1 MTIKML
7 TISEV
12 FMRSIKLRQPAL
24 IIFFVCILLSPLKGF
39 SNTNKSSLDILMV
52 GKTLPDAQ
60 LKSYG
65 IDNVE
70 INSLKGKIKIIS
82 VVPQLNT
89 PVCDKQTHQF
99 SEANNGLDQYID
111 IITVSTNTPVGQYEF
126 AKKANIH
133 NLFFL
138 SDNLGFQFGRST
150 GLLIEGMGVL
160 RRTIIIADKDNIIRY
175 VDFVPGGGLPNIN
188 KALKVASDLLKL
200 SKAKG

>member
-1 MTIKML
+1 
-7 TISEV
+7 
-12 FMRSIKLRQPAL
+12 MRSLKLRQPAL

-39 SNTNKSSLDILMV
+39 ANSGNRSSDILMV
-52 GKTLPDAQ
+52 GKTIPNAQ

-65 IDNVE
+65 IANVE
-70 INSLKGKIKIIS
+70 ISSLKGKIKIIS

-99 SEANNGLDQYID
+99 SETNNGLDQHID
-111 IITVSTNTPVGQYEF
+111 IITVSTNTPDGQYEF

-133 NLFFL
+133 NLIFL
-138 SDNLGFQFGRST
+138 SDNIGFQFGRST
-150 GLLIEGMGVL
+150 GLLIEGVGVL

-188 KALKVASDLLKL
+188 KALKAASDLLEL
-200 SKAKG
+200 SKTKG

>member
-1 MTIKML
+1 
-7 TISEV
+7 
-12 FMRSIKLRQPAL
+12 MRSITFTKPAL
-24 IIFFVCILLSPLKGF
+24 MLFFICILLPPLKGF
-39 SNTNKSSLDILMV
+39 ANTGNSSLDILMV

-65 IDNVE
+65 IANVE
-70 INSLKGKIKIIS
+70 ISSLKGKIKIIS

-99 SEANNGLDQYID
+99 SETNNGLDQHID
-111 IITVSTNTPVGQYEF
+111 IITVSTNTPDGQYEF
-126 AKKANIH
+126 SKKANIH

-160 RRTIIIADKDNIIRY
+160 RRTIIIADKENIIRY

-188 KALKVASDLLKL
+188 KALKAASDLLKL
-200 SKAKG
+200 SKTKG

>member
-1 MTIKML
+1 MTIKVL
-7 TISEV
+7 TISGV
-12 FMRSIKLRQPAL
+12 FMRSLTLRQPAL
-24 IIFFVCILLSPLKGF
+24 IMFFVCILLSPVKGF
-39 SNTNKSSLDILMV
+39 SNTGNSSLDILMV

-65 IDNVE
+65 NSNVE

-99 SEANNGLDQYID
+99 SETNNGLDQHID
-111 IITVSTNTPVGQYEF
+111 IITVSTNTPAGQYEF

-188 KALKVASDLLKL
+188 KALKEASDLLKL

>member
-1 MTIKML
+1 
-7 TISEV
+7 
-12 FMRSIKLRQPAL
+12 MRSITFKKSAL
-24 IIFFVCILLSPLKGF
+24 ILFFICILLFPLKGF
-39 SNTNKSSLDILMV
+39 ANTGNSSLDILMV

-65 IDNVE
+65 IANVE
-70 INSLKGKIKIIS
+70 ISSLKGKIKIIS

-89 PVCDKQTHQF
+89 PVCDKQTHQL
-99 SEANNGLDQYID
+99 SETNNGLDQHID
-111 IITVSTNTPVGQYEF
+111 IITVSTNTTDGQYEF

-133 NLFFL
+133 NLLFL

-160 RRTIIIADKDNIIRY
+160 RRTIIIADKENIIRY

-188 KALKVASDLLKL
+188 KALKAASDLLKL
-200 SKAKG
+200 YKAKG

>member
-1 MTIKML
+1 MTIKVL
-7 TISEV
+7 TISGV
-12 FMRSIKLRQPAL
+12 FMRYLTLRQPAL
-24 IIFFVCILLSPLKGF
+24 IMFFVCILLSPVKGF
-39 SNTNKSSLDILMV
+39 SNTGNSSLDILMV

-65 IDNVE
+65 IANVE

-89 PVCDKQTHQF
+89 PVCDKQTHQL
-99 SEANNGLDQYID
+99 SEANNGLDQHID
-111 IITVSTNTPVGQYEF
+111 IITVSTNTPDVQYEF

-150 GLLIEGMGVL
+150 GLLIEEMGVL
-160 RRTIIIADKDNIIRY
+160 RRTIIVADKDNVIRY

-188 KALKVASDLLKL
+188 KDLKAARDLLKL
-200 SKAKG
+200 SKARS

>member
-1 MTIKML
+1 
-7 TISEV
+7 
-12 FMRSIKLRQPAL
+12 MRSISFAKSAFIL
-24 IIFFVCILLSPLKGF
+24 FFICILLPPLKGF
-39 SNTNKSSLDILMV
+39 ANTGNSSLDILIV

-65 IDNVE
+65 VANVE
-70 INSLKGKIKIIS
+70 IKSLKGKIKIIS

-89 PVCDKQTHQF
+89 PVCDKQTHQL
-99 SEANNGLDQYID
+99 SETNNGLDQHID
-111 IITVSTNTPVGQYEF
+111 IITVSTNSPDGQYDF

-138 SDNLGFQFGRST
+138 SDNLDFQFGRST

-188 KALKVASDLLKL
+188 KALKAASDLLKL
-200 SKAKG
+200 SKTKS

>member
-1 MTIKML
+1 
-7 TISEV
+7 
-12 FMRSIKLRQPAL
+12 MRSRSLKQPAL

-39 SNTNKSSLDILMV
+39 SNTSNSSLEILKV

-65 IDNVE
+65 IANVE

-99 SEANNGLDQYID
+99 SEANNGLDQHID
-111 IITVSTNTPVGQYEF
+111 IITVSTNTPDGQYEF

-138 SDNLGFQFGRST
+138 SDNLGFQFGLRT
-150 GLLIEGMGVL
+150 GLLIEEMGVL
-160 RRTIIIADKDNIIRY
+160 RRTIIIADNDNVIRY

-188 KALKVASDLLKL
+188 KALKAARDLLKL
-200 SKAKG
+200 SKARS

>member
-1 MTIKML
+1 MRPITL
-7 TISEV
+7 T
-12 FMRSIKLRQPAL
+12 KPAL
-24 IIFFVCILLSPLKGF
+24 ILFFICILLSPLKGYP
-39 SNTNKSSLDILMV
+39 NTGNNSLDILMV

-65 IDNVE
+65 IANVE
-70 INSLKGKIKIIS
+70 ISSLKGKIKIIS

-99 SEANNGLDQYID
+99 SETNNGLDQHID
-111 IITVSTNTPVGQYEF
+111 IITVSTNTPDGQYEF

-150 GLLIEGMGVL
+150 GLLIEKMGVL
-160 RRTIIIADKDNIIRY
+160 RRTIIVADKDNVIRY

-188 KALKVASDLLKL
+188 KALKAARDLLKL

>member
-1 MTIKML
+1 MRP
-7 TISEV
+7 IS
-12 FMRSIKLRQPAL
+12 LRQPAL

-39 SNTNKSSLDILMV
+39 SNTSNSSLDILKV

-65 IDNVE
+65 NANVA

-99 SEANNGLDQYID
+99 SETNNGLDQHID
-111 IITVSTNTPVGQYEF
+111 IITVSTNTPAGQYEF

-150 GLLIEGMGVL
+150 GLLVEGMGVL
-160 RRTIIIADKDNIIRY
+160 RRTIIITDKDNVIRY

-188 KALKVASDLLKL
+188 KALKAASDLLKL

>member
-1 MTIKML
+1 
-7 TISEV
+7 
-12 FMRSIKLRQPAL
+12 MRSLTLRQPAL
-24 IIFFVCILLSPLKGF
+24 VLFFICILLSPLKGF
-39 SNTNKSSLDILMV
+39 TNTGNSSLDILMV

-60 LKSYG
+60 LTSYG
-65 IDNVE
+65 IANVE
-70 INSLKGKIKIIS
+70 ISSLKGKIKIIS

-99 SEANNGLDQYID
+99 SETNNGLDQHID
-111 IITVSTNTPVGQYEF
+111 IITVSTNSPDGQYEF

-160 RRTIIIADKDNIIRY
+160 RRTIIIADKKNIIRY

-188 KALKVASDLLKL
+188 KALKAASDLLKL
-200 SKAKG
+200 SKTKG

>member
-1 MTIKML
+1 
-7 TISEV
+7 
-12 FMRSIKLRQPAL
+12 MRSITLRQPAL
-24 IIFFVCILLSPLKGF
+24 ILFFICILFSPLKGF
-39 SNTNKSSLDILMV
+39 TNTGNSSLDILMV

-65 IDNVE
+65 IANVE
-70 INSLKGKIKIIS
+70 ISSLKGKIKIIS

-99 SEANNGLDQYID
+99 SETNNGLDKHID
-111 IITVSTNTPVGQYEF
+111 IITVSTNTPDGQYDF

-160 RRTIIIADKDNIIRY
+160 RRTIIIADKENIIRY
-175 VDFVPGGGLPNIN
+175 IDFVPGGGLPNIK
-188 KALKVASDLLKL
+188 KALKAASDLLKL
-200 SKAKG
+200 SNTKG

>member
-1 MTIKML
+1 
-7 TISEV
+7 
-12 FMRSIKLRQPAL
+12 MRYITFTRSTL
-24 IIFFVCILLSPLKGF
+24 ILFFICILLPPLKGF
-39 SNTNKSSLDILMV
+39 ANTNNSSLEILMV

-60 LKSYG
+60 LKSHG
-65 IDNVE
+65 IANVE
-70 INSLKGKIKIIS
+70 ISSLKGKIKIIS

-99 SEANNGLDQYID
+99 SETNNGLDQHID
-111 IITVSTNTPVGQYEF
+111 IITVSTNTPDGQYEF

-133 NLFFL
+133 NLLFL

-160 RRTIIIADKDNIIRY
+160 RRTIIIADKENIIRY

-188 KALKVASDLLKL
+188 KALKAASDLLKL
-200 SKAKG
+200 SKTKG

>member
-1 MTIKML
+1 
-7 TISEV
+7 
-12 FMRSIKLRQPAL
+12 MRSITFTKHAL
-24 IIFFVCILLSPLKGF
+24 ILFFICILLSPLKGF
-39 SNTNKSSLDILMV
+39 TNTGNSSLDILMV

-65 IDNVE
+65 IANVE
-70 INSLKGKIKIIS
+70 ISSLKGKIKIIS

-99 SEANNGLDQYID
+99 SETNNGLDQHID
-111 IITVSTNTPVGQYEF
+111 IITVSTNTPDGQYEF

-188 KALKVASDLLKL
+188 KALKAASDLLKL

>member
-1 MTIKML
+1 MK
-7 TISEV
+7 
-12 FMRSIKLRQPAL
+12 SIIFRNPAL
-24 IIFFVCILLSPLKGF
+24 ILFFICILLPPLKGF
-39 SNTNKSSLDILMV
+39 ANTGNNSLDILMV

-65 IDNVE
+65 IANVE
-70 INSLKGKIKIIS
+70 ISSLKGKIKIIS

-99 SEANNGLDQYID
+99 SETNNGLDQHID
-111 IITVSTNTPVGQYEF
+111 IITVSTNTPDGQYEF

-188 KALKVASDLLKL
+188 KALKAASDLLKL
-200 SKAKG
+200 SKTKG

>member
-1 MTIKML
+1 
-7 TISEV
+7 
-12 FMRSIKLRQPAL
+12 MRSITLRQPAL
-24 IIFFVCILLSPLKGF
+24 ILFFICILLYPLKGF
-39 SNTNKSSLDILMV
+39 ANTGNSSLDILMV

-65 IDNVE
+65 IANVE
-70 INSLKGKIKIIS
+70 ISSLKGKIKIIS

-99 SEANNGLDQYID
+99 SETNNGLDQHID
-111 IITVSTNTPVGQYEF
+111 IITVSTNTPDGQYEF

-160 RRTIIIADKDNIIRY
+160 RRTIIIADKENIIRY

-188 KALKVASDLLKL
+188 KALKAASDLLKL
-200 SKAKG
+200 SKT

>member
-1 MTIKML
+1 
-7 TISEV
+7 
-12 FMRSIKLRQPAL
+12 MRSIAFTKPAL
-24 IIFFVCILLSPLKGF
+24 ILFFICILLPPLKG
-39 SNTNKSSLDILMV
+39 SANTGNSSLDILMV

-60 LKSYG
+60 LKSHG
-65 IDNVE
+65 IANVE
-70 INSLKGKIKIIS
+70 ISSLKGKIKIIS

-89 PVCDKQTHQF
+89 PVCDKQTHQL
-99 SEANNGLDQYID
+99 SETNNGLDQHID
-111 IITVSTNTPVGQYEF
+111 IITVSTNTPDGQYEF

-160 RRTIIIADKDNIIRY
+160 RRTIIIADKENIIRY

-188 KALKVASDLLKL
+188 NALKAASDLLKL
-200 SKAKG
+200 SKVKG

>member
-1 MTIKML
+1 
-7 TISEV
+7 
-12 FMRSIKLRQPAL
+12 MRSITFTKPAL
-24 IIFFVCILLSPLKGF
+24 MLFFICILLPPLKGF
-39 SNTNKSSLDILMV
+39 ANTGNSSMDILMV

-65 IDNVE
+65 IANVE
-70 INSLKGKIKIIS
+70 ISSLKGKIKIIS

-99 SEANNGLDQYID
+99 SETNNGLDQHID
-111 IITVSTNTPVGQYEF
+111 IITVSTNTPDGQYEF

-160 RRTIIIADKDNIIRY
+160 RRTIIIADKDNVIRY

-188 KALKVASDLLKL
+188 KALKAARDLLKL
-200 SKAKG
+200 SKARN

>member
-1 MTIKML
+1 MITN
-7 TISEV
+7 SEV
-12 FMRSIKLRQPAL
+12 FMRSITLRQPAL
-24 IIFFVCILLSPLKGF
+24 ILFFICILLFPLKGF
-39 SNTNKSSLDILMV
+39 ANTANSSLDILMV

-65 IDNVE
+65 IANVE

-99 SEANNGLDQYID
+99 SETNNGLDQHID
-111 IITVSTNTPVGQYEF
+111 IITVSTNSRDGQYEF

-160 RRTIIIADKDNIIRY
+160 RRTIIIADKENIIRY

-188 KALKVASDLLKL
+188 KALKAASDLLKL
-200 SKAKG
+200 SKTKG

>member
-1 MTIKML
+1 MTIKVL
-7 TISEV
+7 TISGV
-12 FMRSIKLRQPAL
+12 FMRSLTLRQPAL
-24 IIFFVCILLSPLKGF
+24 IMFFVCILLSPVKGF
-39 SNTNKSSLDILMV
+39 SNTGNSSLDILMV

-65 IDNVE
+65 NSNVE

-99 SEANNGLDQYID
+99 SESNGGLDQHID
-111 IITVSTNTPVGQYEF
+111 IITVSTNTPDGQYEF

-200 SKAKG
+200 SKKG

>member
-1 MTIKML
+1 
-7 TISEV
+7 
-12 FMRSIKLRQPAL
+12 MRSITFTKPAL
-24 IIFFVCILLSPLKGF
+24 ILFFICILLSPLKALA
-39 SNTNKSSLDILMV
+39 NTGNSSLDILMV

-65 IDNVE
+65 IANVE

-99 SEANNGLDQYID
+99 SETNNGLDQHID
-111 IITVSTNTPVGQYEF
+111 IITISTNTPDGQYEF

-133 NLFFL
+133 NLLFL

-160 RRTIIIADKDNIIRY
+160 RRTIIVADKDNVIRY

-188 KALKVASDLLKL
+188 KALKAARDLLKL
-200 SKAKG
+200 SKARS

>member
-1 MTIKML
+1 
-7 TISEV
+7 
-12 FMRSIKLRQPAL
+12 MRSITFTKPAL
-24 IIFFVCILLSPLKGF
+24 ILFFICILLPPLKGF
-39 SNTNKSSLDILMV
+39 ANTGNSSLDILVV

-65 IDNVE
+65 IANVE
-70 INSLKGKIKIIS
+70 ISSLKGKIKIIS

-89 PVCDKQTHQF
+89 PVCDKQTHQL
-99 SEANNGLDQYID
+99 SETNNGLDQHID
-111 IITVSTNTPVGQYEF
+111 IITVSTNTPDGQYEF

-160 RRTIIIADKDNIIRY
+160 RRTIIIADKENIIRY

-188 KALKVASDLLKL
+188 KALKAASDLLKL
-200 SKAKG
+200 SKTKG

>member
-1 MTIKML
+1 
-7 TISEV
+7 
-12 FMRSIKLRQPAL
+12 MRSITFTKPAL
-24 IIFFVCILLSPLKGF
+24 ILFLICILLSPLKGF
-39 SNTNKSSLDILMV
+39 ANAGNSSLDILMV

-65 IDNVE
+65 IANVE
-70 INSLKGKIKIIS
+70 ISSLKGKIKIIS

-99 SEANNGLDQYID
+99 SETNNGLDQHID
-111 IITVSTNTPVGQYEF
+111 IITVSTNTPDGQYEF
-126 AKKANIH
+126 AKKANIN

-160 RRTIIIADKDNIIRY
+160 RRTIIIADKENIIRY

>member
-1 MTIKML
+1 
-7 TISEV
+7 
-12 FMRSIKLRQPAL
+12 MRSLTLRQPAL
-24 IIFFVCILLSPLKGF
+24 IMFFVCILLSPVKGF
-39 SNTNKSSLDILMV
+39 SNTGNSSLDILMV

-65 IDNVE
+65 NSNVE

-99 SEANNGLDQYID
+99 SEANNGLDQHID
-111 IITVSTNTPVGQYEF
+111 IITVSTNTPDGQYEF

-133 NLFFL
+133 NLLFL

-188 KALKVASDLLKL
+188 KALKAASNLLKL
-200 SKAKG
+200 YKAKG

>member
-1 MTIKML
+1 
-7 TISEV
+7 
-12 FMRSIKLRQPAL
+12 MRSTTLRQLAL
-24 IIFFVCILLSPLKGF
+24 ILFFICILLSPLKGF
-39 SNTNKSSLDILMV
+39 TNTGNSSLDILMV

-65 IDNVE
+65 IANVE
-70 INSLKGKIKIIS
+70 ISSLKGKIKIIS

-99 SEANNGLDQYID
+99 SETNNGLDKHID
-111 IITVSTNTPVGQYEF
+111 IITVSTNTPDGQYEF

-133 NLFFL
+133 NLIFL
-138 SDNLGFQFGRST
+138 SDNIGFQFGRST
-150 GLLIEGMGVL
+150 GLLIEGVGVL

-188 KALKVASDLLKL
+188 KALKAASDLLEL
-200 SKAKG
+200 SKTKG

>member
-1 MTIKML
+1 
-7 TISEV
+7 
-12 FMRSIKLRQPAL
+12 MRPRSLRQPAL

-39 SNTNKSSLDILMV
+39 SNTSNSSLDILKV

-60 LKSYG
+60 LKSHG
-65 IDNVE
+65 NANVE

-99 SEANNGLDQYID
+99 SEANNGLDQHID
-111 IITVSTNTPVGQYEF
+111 IITVSTNTPNAQSEF

-138 SDNLGFQFGRST
+138 SDNIGFQFGRST

-160 RRTIIIADKDNIIRY
+160 RRTIIIADKENIIRY

-200 SKAKG
+200 SRAKFD

>member
-1 MTIKML
+1 
-7 TISEV
+7 
-12 FMRSIKLRQPAL
+12 MRSITFTKPTL
-24 IIFFVCILLSPLKGF
+24 ILFFICILLSPPLKGF
-39 SNTNKSSLDILMV
+39 SSTGNSSLDILKV
-52 GKTLPDAQ
+52 GKTLPNAQ

-65 IDNVE
+65 NDNVE

-99 SEANNGLDQYID
+99 SEANNGLDKHID
-111 IITVSTNTPVGQYEF
+111 IITVSTNTPDGQYEF

-150 GLLIEGMGVL
+150 GLLIEEMGVL
-160 RRTIIIADKDNIIRY
+160 RRTIIVADKDNVIRY

>member
-1 MTIKML
+1 MNIKKQA
-7 TISEV
+7 ISGV
-12 FMRSIKLRQPAL
+12 LMRFRTLIQPTL

-39 SNTNKSSLDILMV
+39 SNTSNSSLDILKV

-65 IDNVE
+65 IANVE
-70 INSLKGKIKIIS
+70 ISSLKGKIKIIS

-89 PVCDKQTHQF
+89 PVCDKQTHQL
-99 SEANNGLDQYID
+99 SETNNGLDQHID
-111 IITVSTNTPVGQYEF
+111 IITVSTNTPDGQYEF

-160 RRTIIIADKDNIIRY
+160 RRTIIIADKDNVIRY

-188 KALKVASDLLKL
+188 KALKAASNLLKL
-200 SKAKG
+200 YKAKG

>member
-1 MTIKML
+1 
-7 TISEV
+7 
-12 FMRSIKLRQPAL
+12 MRSITFTKPTL
-24 IIFFVCILLSPLKGF
+24 ILFFICILLSPPLKGF
-39 SNTNKSSLDILMV
+39 SSTGNSSLDILKV
-52 GKTLPDAQ
+52 GKTLPNAQ

-65 IDNVE
+65 NDNVE

-99 SEANNGLDQYID
+99 SETNNGLDQHID
-111 IITVSTNTPVGQYEF
+111 IITVSTNTPDGQYEF

-150 GLLIEGMGVL
+150 GLLIEEMGVL
-160 RRTIIIADKDNIIRY
+160 RRTIIVADKDNVIRY

-188 KALKVASDLLKL
+188 KALKAARDLLKL

>member
-1 MTIKML
+1 
-7 TISEV
+7 
-12 FMRSIKLRQPAL
+12 MRPRSLRQPAL
-24 IIFFVCILLSPLKGF
+24 IIFFVCVLLSPLKGF
-39 SNTNKSSLDILMV
+39 SNTSNSSLDILKV

-65 IDNVE
+65 IANVE
-70 INSLKGKIKIIS
+70 ISSLKGKIKIIS

-89 PVCDKQTHQF
+89 PVCDKQTHQL
-99 SEANNGLDQYID
+99 SETNNGLDQHID
-111 IITVSTNTPVGQYEF
+111 IITVSTNTPDVQYEF

-133 NLFFL
+133 NLLFL

-188 KALKVASDLLKL
+188 KALKAASNLLKL
-200 SKAKG
+200 YKAKG

>member
-1 MTIKML
+1 
-7 TISEV
+7 
-12 FMRSIKLRQPAL
+12 MRSITFAKPAL
-24 IIFFVCILLSPLKGF
+24 IFFFIFILLPPLKGF
-39 SNTNKSSLDILMV
+39 ANTGNSSMDILMV

-65 IDNVE
+65 IANVE
-70 INSLKGKIKIIS
+70 ISSLKGKIKIIS

-89 PVCDKQTHQF
+89 PVCDKQTHQL
-99 SEANNGLDQYID
+99 SETNNGLDQHID
-111 IITVSTNTPVGQYEF
+111 IITVSTNTPDGQYEF

-160 RRTIIIADKDNIIRY
+160 RRTIIIADKENIIRY

-188 KALKVASDLLKL
+188 KALKAASDLLKL
-200 SKAKG
+200 SKSKG

>member
-1 MTIKML
+1 
-7 TISEV
+7 
-12 FMRSIKLRQPAL
+12 MRSITFTKHAL
-24 IIFFVCILLSPLKGF
+24 ILFFICILLPPLKGF
-39 SNTNKSSLDILMV
+39 ANTGNNSLDILMV

-65 IDNVE
+65 IANVE
-70 INSLKGKIKIIS
+70 ISSLKGKIKIIS

-99 SEANNGLDQYID
+99 SETNNGLDKHID
-111 IITVSTNTPVGQYEF
+111 IITVSTNTPDGQYEF

-133 NLFFL
+133 NLIFL
-138 SDNLGFQFGRST
+138 SDNIGFQFGRST
-150 GLLIEGMGVL
+150 GLLIEGVGVL

-188 KALKVASDLLKL
+188 KALKAASDLLKL
-200 SKAKG
+200 SKTKG

>member
-1 MTIKML
+1 MNIKKQA
-7 TISEV
+7 ISGV
-12 FMRSIKLRQPAL
+12 LMRFRTLIQPTL

-39 SNTNKSSLDILMV
+39 SNTSNSSLDILKV

-65 IDNVE
+65 IANVE
-70 INSLKGKIKIIS
+70 ISSLKGKIKIIS

-89 PVCDKQTHQF
+89 PVCDKQTHQL
-99 SEANNGLDQYID
+99 SETNNGLDQHID
-111 IITVSTNTPVGQYEF
+111 IITVSTNTPDVQYEF

-133 NLFFL
+133 NLLFL

-188 KALKVASDLLKL
+188 KALKAASNLLKL
-200 SKAKG
+200 YKAKG

>member
-1 MTIKML
+1 
-7 TISEV
+7 
-12 FMRSIKLRQPAL
+12 MRSITLRQPAL
-24 IIFFVCILLSPLKGF
+24 ILFFICILLSPLKGF
-39 SNTNKSSLDILMV
+39 TNTGNSSLDILMV
-52 GKTLPDAQ
+52 GKSLPDAQ

-65 IDNVE
+65 IPNVE
-70 INSLKGKIKIIS
+70 ISSLKGKIKIIS

-99 SEANNGLDQYID
+99 SESNNGLDQHID
-111 IITVSTNTPVGQYEF
+111 IITVSTNTPDGQYEF

-150 GLLIEGMGVL
+150 GLLIEAMGVL
-160 RRTIIIADKDNIIRY
+160 RRAIIIADKDNVIRY

-188 KALKVASDLLKL
+188 KALKAASDLLKI

>member
-1 MTIKML
+1 
-7 TISEV
+7 
-12 FMRSIKLRQPAL
+12 MRSITLRQTAL
-24 IIFFVCILLSPLKGF
+24 IIFFICVLLSPLKGF
-39 SNTNKSSLDILMV
+39 SDTGNSRLDILMV
-52 GKTLPDAQ
+52 GKTLPNAE

-65 IDNVE
+65 IANVE
-70 INSLKGKIKIIS
+70 IDSLKGKIKIIS

-99 SEANNGLDQYID
+99 SETNNGLDQDID
-111 IITVSTNTPVGQYEF
+111 IITVSTNSPEGQYEF

-150 GLLIEGMGVL
+150 GLLIEKMGVL
-160 RRTIIIADKDNIIRY
+160 RRTIIVADKDNVIRY

-188 KALKVASDLLKL
+188 KALKAARDLLKL
-200 SKAKG
+200 SKARS